1 MATRRL
7 ATWSHN
13 LRYSDLPEDVT
24 RAAIR
29 SFYNWVGCTIA
40 GSQHEATTIAHQTL
54 SPFFGP
60 PTASLL
66 GYQGSS
72 RLDAQHA
79 ALINGI
85 ASHVHDYDDT
95 HLDTIIHPTGPVAS
109 ALLAVAE
116 WRGGISGK
124 QFITALVAGI
134 EAECKAGL
142 AVWPE
147 HYDVG
152 WHITSTVGSI
162 GAAVAVSKILGL
174 SPTKTTH
181 AIGLAATQ
189 VTGLREMF
197 GSHCKSFHVG
207 RAAQNGLVAAV
218 MAEGGY
224 TSSQGALEAKRGW
237 AAVVGANKPNALRT
251 LDRWLS
257 TENEDGLARD
267 NTGRWEI
274 LRNSFKPF
282 PCGIVIHPVIDAC
295 TQIHAELTREGHTP
309 AEIESV
315 TAQVHPLV
323 LELTGKKTPK
333 DGLEAKFSV
342 YHSGA
347 CGLLLGRVTPLEY
360 EDNVVLDPAVIAIRD
375 RITANIDTS
384 IAADASKVT
393 VSLQNGEVL
402 TKYVDHAVGSRS
414 NPLSDVKLQEKF
426 IDGCKSVSIR
436 DAEAPLLR
444 STQLRSA
451 VRFLAISYS
460 TINSNSIRLSFD
472 GMISAA
478 FCTSVRHSS
487 IYNASIAVWDP
498 YSSSI
503 QRIISIPGI
512 THSLDKRLSGTIID
526 PTNNVLSAV
535 VEAASFFVSAGND
548 VSGDNFVVKVD
559 LNTFDTKKINLTAVT
574 KGQYGAFLD
583 IDNGLSGDLYVNGA
597 YPSSLLHID
606 CEDRVSSFYVREPT
620 TPPRSFGF
628 GGVVRVDD
636 TLIVSDNTNHQLAK
650 FTIRGGHH
658 SPVVIPQTNYHN
670 FSGGSS
676 LSLPHRYGG
685 KVMLMA
691 EDVIAK
697 NTCGV
702 SVFSSR
708 DSWKTANFLGFIES
722 IDRKLEPAS
731 AISQTSAH
739 ELGDRIY
746 SSVLFYDNKV
756 NPTMAGNRTDFTLR
770 DITDSVDSLLRA
782 NGFDI

>member
-7 ATWSHN
+7 ANWSHN
-13 LRYSDLPEDVT
+13 LQYSDLPEDVI

-40 GSQHEATTIAHQTL
+40 GSQHEATKIAHQTL
-54 SPFFGP
+54 SPFFGS

-66 GYQGSS
+66 GHQGTP

-109 ALLAVAE
+109 ALLAIAE
-116 WRGGISGK
+116 LRGGISGK
-124 QFITALVAGI
+124 QFITALVAGL

-142 AVWPE
+142 AMWPE

-162 GAAVAVSKILGL
+162 GTAVAVSKMLGL
-174 SPTKTTH
+174 TPTKITH
-181 AIGLAATQ
+181 AVGLAATQ

-207 RAAQNGLVAAV
+207 RAAQNGLLAAV

-224 TSSQGALEAKRGW
+224 TSSEGALEAKRGW
-237 AAVVGANKPNALRT
+237 ATVVGANKPEVLQAL
-251 LDRWLS
+251 DHWLG
-257 TENEDGLARD
+257 TKNKDGLAGP

-295 TQIHAELTREGHTP
+295 IQLHEVLTREGHSP
-309 AEIESV
+309 AQIKFV

-323 LELTGKKTPK
+323 LELTGKKIPK

-347 CGLLLGRVTPLEY
+347 CGLLLGRATPSEY

-375 RITANIDTS
+375 RITADVDTS
-384 IAADASKVT
+384 IAADAAKVT
-393 VSLQNGEVL
+393 VALQDGQVL
-402 TKYVDHAVGSRS
+402 TKYVEHAVGSRANS
-414 NPLSDVKLQEKF
+414 LSDEKLREKF
-426 IDGCKSVSIR
+426 IDGCKNVSIR
-436 DAEAPLLR
+436 DIEALYP
-444 STQLRSA
+444 
-451 VRFLAISYS
+451 
-460 TINSNSIRLSFD
+460 SFFRWD
-472 GMISAA
+472 DQR
-478 FCTSVRHSS
+478 CVLYLSS

-498 YSSSI
+498 YSSSL

-512 THSLDKRLSGTIID
+512 SHSGLEPSSSRLSGTVIN
-526 PTNNVLSAV
+526 PTNNVLAAV
-535 VEAASFFVSAGND
+535 VEADPFFLTAGND

-559 LNTFDTKKINLTAVT
+559 LNTFASTKINLTAT
-574 KGQYGAFLD
+574 TRGQYGAFLD
-583 IDNGLSGDLYVNGA
+583 IDNGLSGDLYVNGG
-597 YPSSLLHID
+597 YPASILHID
-606 CEDRVSSFYVREPT
+606 CQDKVSPFYVREPT

-628 GGVVRVDD
+628 GGVVRVGD
-636 TLIVSDNTNHQLAK
+636 TLIASDNTKHELVKIA
-650 FTIRGGHH
+650 IRSGHH

-670 FSGGSS
+670 FSGAGSVS
-676 LSLPHRYGG
+676 VPHRYGG
-685 KVMLMA
+685 KVLLMA
-691 EDVIAK
+691 EDVTAT
-697 NTCGV
+697 NTTGV
-702 SVFSSR
+702 SVFSSK
-708 DSWKTANFLGFIES
+708 DGWKSTRFLGFIES
-722 IDRKLEPAS
+722 IDRKSEPAS
-731 AISQTSAH
+731 VAMSLASAH

-746 SSVLFYDNKV
+746 SSTLFYDNKV
-756 NPTMAGNRTDFTLR
+756 NPAMAGNRSDFALR
-770 DITDSVDSLLRA
+770 DITDSVDSLLEA
-782 NGFDI
+782 NGFHI

>member
-40 GSQHEATTIAHQTL
+40 GSQHEATTIAATCRQHQTM

-162 GAAVAVSKILGL
+162 GAAVAVSKVLEL
-174 SPTKTTH
+174 SPAKTTH

-224 TSSQGALEAKRGW
+224 SSSQGALEAKRGW
-237 AAVVGANKPNALRT
+237 AAVVGANKPNALQS

-309 AEIESV
+309 AQIESV

-360 EDNVVLDPAVIAIRD
+360 EDNVVLDPAVITIRD

-384 IAADASKVT
+384 IAADSASVT
-393 VSLQNGEVL
+393 VALKSGEVL
-402 TKYVDHAVGSRS
+402 TKFVDHAVGSRS

-436 DAEAPLLR
+436 DAEAV
-444 STQLRSA
+444 S
-451 VRFLAISYS
+451 
-460 TINSNSIRLSFD
+460 
-472 GMISAA
+472 
-478 FCTSVRHSS
+478 
-487 IYNASIAVWDP
+487 
-498 YSSSI
+498 
-503 QRIISIPGI
+503 QRCWA
-512 THSLDKRLSGTIID
+512 LD
-526 PTNNVLSAV
+526 A
-535 VEAASFFVSAGND
+535 
-548 VSGDNFVVKVD
+548 
-559 LNTFDTKKINLTAVT
+559 
-574 KGQYGAFLD
+574 
-583 IDNGLSGDLYVNGA
+583 
-597 YPSSLLHID
+597 
-606 CEDRVSSFYVREPT
+606 
-620 TPPRSFGF
+620 
-628 GGVVRVDD
+628 VDD
-636 TLIVSDNTNHQLAK
+636 
-650 FTIRGGHH
+650 IR
-658 SPVVIPQTNYHN
+658 
-670 FSGGSS
+670 
-676 LSLPHRYGG
+676 
-685 KVMLMA
+685 
-691 EDVIAK
+691 
-697 NTCGV
+697 
-702 SVFSSR
+702 
-708 DSWKTANFLGFIES
+708 
-722 IDRKLEPAS
+722 
-731 AISQTSAH
+731 
-739 ELGDRIY
+739 EL
-746 SSVLFYDNKV
+746 VKHL
-756 NPTMAGNRTDFTLR
+756 
-770 DITDSVDSLLRA
+770 
-782 NGFDI
+782 

>member
-13 LRYSDLPEDVT
+13 LQYSDLPEDVI
-24 RAAIR
+24 RAASR
-29 SFYNWVGCTIA
+29 GFYNWVGCTIA
-40 GSQHEATTIAHQTL
+40 GSHHEATKIAHQAL

-66 GYQGSS
+66 GHQGAS

-116 WRGGISGK
+116 WKGGISGK
-124 QFITALVAGI
+124 QFITALVAGV

-162 GAAVAVSKILGL
+162 GATVAVSNILGL
-174 SPTKTTH
+174 SPTKITH

-207 RAAQNGLVAAV
+207 RAAQNGLLAAV

-224 TSSQGALEAKRGW
+224 TSSEGALEAKRGW
-237 AAVVGANKPNALRT
+237 ATVVGTNKPDVLQALD
-251 LDRWLS
+251 LWLG
-257 TENEDGLARD
+257 TDNEDGLVGGD
-267 NTGRWEI
+267 KGRWEI

-282 PCGIVIHPVIDAC
+282 PCGIVIHPIIDAC
-295 TQIHAELTREGHTP
+295 IQVHEALINEGHNP
-309 AEIESV
+309 AQIESV

-347 CGLLLGRVTPLEY
+347 CGLLLGRATPSEY
-360 EDNVVLDPAVIAIRD
+360 EDNVVLDPAIITIRD
-375 RITANIDTS
+375 RITANIDGS
-384 IAADASKVT
+384 IAADSAKVS
-393 VSLQNGEVL
+393 VALQSGEVF
-402 TKYVDHAVGSRS
+402 TKYVEHAIGSRA
-414 NPLSDVKLQEKF
+414 NPLSDEKLREKF
-426 IDGCKSVSIR
+426 IDGFASCIATASATKHATSKCRPISGDILFR
-436 DAEAPLLR
+436 DQF
-444 STQLRSA
+444 QL
-451 VRFLAISYS
+451 YP
-460 TINSNSIRLSFD
+460 SFFRWD
-472 GMISAA
+472 DQR
-478 FCTSVRHSS
+478 CVLYLSS

-498 YSSSI
+498 YSSSL

-512 THSLDKRLSGTIID
+512 SHSGLEPSSSRLSGTVID
-526 PTNNVLSAV
+526 STNNVLAAV
-535 VEAASFFVSAGND
+535 VEADPFFLTAGND
-548 VSGDNFVVKVD
+548 ISGDNFVVKVD
-559 LNTFDTKKINLTAVT
+559 LNTFASTKINLTATT

-583 IDNGLSGDLYVNGA
+583 IDNGLSGDLYVNGG
-597 YPSSLLHID
+597 YPASILHVD
-606 CEDRVSSFYVREPT
+606 CEDRVSPFYVREPT

-628 GGVVRVDD
+628 GGVVRVGD
-636 TLIVSDNTNHQLAK
+636 TLIASDNTQHQLVK
-650 FTIRGGHH
+650 FAIHSGHH

-670 FSGGSS
+670 FSGAGSVS
-676 LSLPHRYGG
+676 VPHRYGG
-685 KVMLMA
+685 KVLLMA
-691 EDVIAK
+691 EDVTAT
-697 NTCGV
+697 NTTGV
-702 SVFSSR
+702 SVFISK
-708 DSWKTANFLGFIES
+708 DSWKSVRFLGFIES
-722 IDRKLEPAS
+722 VDRKSEPAS
-731 AISQTSAH
+731 VAMSLASAH

-746 SSVLFYDNKV
+746 SSTLFYDNKV
-756 NPTMAGNRTDFTLR
+756 NPAMAGNRTDFSLR
-770 DITDSVDSLLRA
+770 DITDSVDALLKE
-782 NGFDI
+782 NGFNI

>member
-7 ATWSHN
+7 ANWSHN
-13 LRYSDLPEDVT
+13 LQYSDLPEDVI
-24 RAAIR
+24 RAANR
-29 SFYNWVGCTIA
+29 SFYNWIGCTIA
-40 GSQHEATTIAHQTL
+40 GSQHEATKIAYQTL

-60 PTASLL
+60 PTSSLL
-66 GYQGSS
+66 GHRVAS

-142 AVWPE
+142 TVWPE

-162 GAAVAVSKILGL
+162 GAAVAVSRILEL

-207 RAAQNGLVAAV
+207 RAAQNGLLAAV
-218 MAEGGY
+218 MAEGGS
-224 TSSQGALEAKRGW
+224 TSSESALEAKRGW
-237 AAVVGANKPNALRT
+237 AAVIGTNKSDVLQA
-251 LDRWLS
+251 LDRWLGIES
-257 TENEDGLARD
+257 EDGLAGE

-295 TQIHAELTREGHTP
+295 IQLHALLTSEGHSP

-347 CGLLLGRVTPLEY
+347 CGLLLGRATPSEY
-360 EDNVVLDPAVIAIRD
+360 EDDVVVDPAVISIRD
-375 RITANIDTS
+375 RFTANINES
-384 IAADASKVT
+384 IAADSAKVSVT
-393 VSLQNGEVL
+393 LQSGDVF
-402 TKYVDHAVGSRS
+402 TKFVEHAVGSRG
-414 NPLSDVKLQEKF
+414 NPLSDEKLREKF
-426 IDGCKSVSIR
+426 IDG
-436 DAEAPLLR
+436 LH
-444 STQLRSA
+444 Q
-451 VRFLAISYS
+451 
-460 TINSNSIRLSFD
+460 
-472 GMISAA
+472 
-478 FCTSVRHSS
+478 SS

-498 YSSSI
+498 YNSSL

-512 THSLDKRLSGTIID
+512 SHNGLEPSGSRLSGTVID
-526 PTNNVLSAV
+526 PTNNVLAAV
-535 VEAASFFVSAGND
+535 VESPSFFLTAGND
-548 VSGDNFVVKVD
+548 VSGDNFLVKVD
-559 LNTFDTKKINLTAVT
+559 LNTFATKKINLTATT
-574 KGQYGAFLD
+574 KGKYGAFLD
-583 IDNGLSGDLYVNGA
+583 LDNGLSGDFYVNGG
-597 YPSSLLHID
+597 YPASILRVD
-606 CEDRVSSFYVREPT
+606 CKDKVSPFYVHEPT
-620 TPPRSFGF
+620 TPPRAFGF
-628 GGVVRVDD
+628 GGVVRFGHD
-636 TLIVSDNTNHQLAK
+636 LIVSDDAQNQLAK
-650 FTIRGGHH
+650 FTIGSGHK

-670 FSGGSS
+670 FSGAGS
-676 LSLPHRYGG
+676 LSIPRRYGG
-685 KVMLMA
+685 KVLLMV
-691 EDVIAK
+691 EDVTAT
-697 NTCGV
+697 NTTGF
-702 SVFSSR
+702 SVFSSK
-708 DSWKTANFLGFIES
+708 DSWKTARFLGFIES
-722 IDRKLEPAS
+722 IDKKLEPHSPMSLA
-731 AISQTSAH
+731 SAH

-746 SSVLFYDNKV
+746 SSTLFYDNKV
-756 NPTMAGNRTDFTLR
+756 DPAMAGNRTDFSLR
-770 DITDSVDSLLRA
+770 DITDSVDSLLKA
-782 NGFDI
+782 NGIHT